1 MNSISCHRL
10 ILSSKTFTDP
20 RRTAEW
26 NDSSPEGDG
35 RGGTTR
41 SKITPWAES
50 DFSKRRE
57 EGAYQKVLQFDEDKQ
72 AQQSQERFEA
82 RSCKA
87 NIQKFSSWDSSPDQ
101 KFLIDS

>member
-1 MNSISCHRL
+1 MIPPPRVMEGGARPDLRL
-10 ILSSKTFTDP
+10 
-20 RRTAEW
+20 R
-26 NDSSPEGDG
+26 
-35 RGGTTR
+35 
-41 SKITPWAES
+41 AES

-87 NIQKFSSWDSSPDQ
+87 NIQKFSS
-101 KFLIDS
+101 